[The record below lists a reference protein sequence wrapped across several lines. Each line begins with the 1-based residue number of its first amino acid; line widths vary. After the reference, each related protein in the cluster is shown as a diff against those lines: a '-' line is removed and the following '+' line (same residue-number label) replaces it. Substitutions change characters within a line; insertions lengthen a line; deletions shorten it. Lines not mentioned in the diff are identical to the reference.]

1 MDEFKKFDVN
11 GDGSIDKAE
20 WDALE
25 YEDRKRRL
33 EDEDA
38 QRDAQRRMTWFAL
51 SGMLLYPFAV
61 VLANVLSLDQA
72 ANILGSMASVY
83 FVSVAGIVAAF
94 FGATALSKGR
104 SNDES
109 SR

>member
-38 QRDAQRRMTWFAL
+38 QRDAQRKMTWFAL